1 MYPTQD
7 SSRMGTERMK
17 QEEEADKNNSK
28 IVRNPKER
36 NVGTTRGEIPKQNP
50 IRELLEGRESP

>member
-1 MYPTQD
+1 
-7 SSRMGTERMK
+7 MGTERMK